1 MIMPLIALFGGDNII
16 GPALIPV
23 SQMSPSQIWSN
34 YVRYI
39 GAGAVAAGGIY
50 ECGNGAGEQKTSG

>member
-23 SQMSPSQIWSN
+23 SQMKPSQIWSN

-39 GAGAVAAGGIY
+39 GAAVAAGGILF
-50 ECGNGAGEQKTSG
+50 N